1 MRVVIQRV
9 SEASVTINR
18 KVRVPIGQGLV
29 VFVGIENEDN
39 DEDVLWLSKKIVSL
53 RIFDDVD
60 EVPNLSVVE
69 ADGDILLISQFTLYA
84 MTKKGNR
91 PSYIRAAHP
100 EIAIPVYEKFIAQL
114 SLDAGKPITTGEFG
128 ADMQVHLINDGP
140 LTIWMDSK
148 VRE

>member
-114 SLDAGKPITTGEFG
+114 SLDAGKPIATGEFG

>member
-9 SEASVTINR
+9 CEASVTINR

-60 EVPNLSVVE
+60 EVPNQSVVE

-114 SLDAGKPITTGEFG
+114 SLDAGKPIATGEFG